1 MLNVYTLDDEQASI
15 DVIDHHISNIP
26 FLVSCGSSTDP
37 VAGLIDLQTKPI
49 DVLFLDIQMP
59 KLSGID
65 VLKLLG
71 GRTKVVLMSAYTQ
84 YAVDAFEHNVVDYL
98 LKPISFDRFFKAAQR
113 LEKYMVPNV
122 PAPVAPPAAAPAEED
137 FIFVKV
143 DVKGKYAKVNFA
155 DITYVEG
162 LKNYL
167 SIYLTKGR
175 VITHMPIKELEEQLV
190 NRGFIRVHKSYIVA
204 LSSISMVEG
213 NQIILSDNRQVPL
226 GETYRLPFFTMLETR
241 MVNSQRR

>member
-26 FLVSCGSSTDP
+26 FLLSCGSSTDP

-113 LEKYMVPNV
+113 LEKYMVPNA
-122 PAPVAPPAAAPAEED
+122 PAPVAIPAAPPRRGR
-137 FIFVKV
+137 FYFRKS
-143 DVKGKYAKVNFA
+143 GR
-155 DITYVEG
+155 EG
-162 LKNYL
+162 
-167 SIYLTKGR
+167 
-175 VITHMPIKELEEQLV
+175 Q
-190 NRGFIRVHKSYIVA
+190 IR
-204 LSSISMVEG
+204 
-213 NQIILSDNRQVPL
+213 
-226 GETYRLPFFTMLETR
+226 
-241 MVNSQRR
+241 